1 MWSVLAITIGTL
13 LEYTHNLLNYGLWE
27 NFSPKK
33 AFFSRG
39 DWGGDKPFWEKLWE
53 IALHG
58 GLMIAL
64 FIGRG
69 EFHKYIF
76 QQSEHYKSGT
86 LFQIMRHVQFHSF

>member
-1 MWSVLAITIGTL
+1 MGYGRTFLQKKLFFQEGIG
-13 LEYTHNLLNYGLWE
+13 
-27 NFSPKK
+27 
-33 AFFSRG
+33 
-39 DWGGDKPFWEKLWE
+39 GGDKPFWEKLWE

-64 FIGRG
+64 FKGRG